1 MALEDGAE
9 TQEKEG
15 VTAGLVAPKTFILE
29 ADLTTAASEFMFE
42 IQVEKDA
49 AHTSS
54 QTFLIQLQLLLS
66 VAHGCDLSEVL
77 RMLQVLRRPTSAFTF
92 ASSHTAPKRVC

>member
-42 IQVEKDA
+42 IQVRE
-49 AHTSS
+49 
-54 QTFLIQLQLLLS
+54 
-66 VAHGCDLSEVL
+66 
-77 RMLQVLRRPTSAFTF
+77 R
-92 ASSHTAPKRVC
+92 